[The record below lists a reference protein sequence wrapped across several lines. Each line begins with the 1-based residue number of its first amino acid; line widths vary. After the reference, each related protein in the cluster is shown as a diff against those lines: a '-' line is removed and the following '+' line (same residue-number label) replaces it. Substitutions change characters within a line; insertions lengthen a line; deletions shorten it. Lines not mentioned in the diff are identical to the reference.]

1 MTDTTREEEKRPLH
15 CRISS
20 ESMHDRH
27 RVGGSGSGGGS
38 GGMLQL
44 TGVEQGMEAEG
55 RPSMLPLWVAYIYKK
70 KSIFRGDFFCEN
82 CKIQIFGRIL
92 LPKRED

>member
-55 RPSMLPLWVAYIYKK
+55 RPSMLPLWVAYFYKK
-70 KSIFRGDFFCEN
+70 IY
-82 CKIQIFGRIL
+82 L
-92 LPKRED
+92 